1 MLNLNQNVCLS
12 SYLNKFDFTQNI
24 SFENGCSPVKGVG
37 GTEMKEHEVE
47 MEFFKDID
55 VEVRNLY
62 IFVIVNEHTVG
73 CYCKTRLFKF
83 FNYITRIISYF
94 LKCKLCFRNPGLLFV
109 PEKFLSSWKRKSM
122 PRQEKQRQL
131 RIRLSVSIKIAIL
144 YCLNAVNF
152 GKRQLTQRKEG
163 VR

>member
-1 MLNLNQNVCLS
+1 VVRREVLEMLNLNQNICLS
-12 SYLNKFDFTQNI
+12 SYLDKFDFSQNI

-73 CYCKTRLFKF
+73 CYCKTRLFTF
-83 FNYITRIISYF
+83 FNHITRIIFYF
-94 LKCKLCFRNPGLLFV
+94 LICKLCFRNPGLLFV
-109 PEKFLSSWKRKSM
+109 PEKFLSSWKRESM
-122 PRQEKQRQL
+122 PTAQTRNTQL
-131 RIRLSVSIKIAIL
+131 
-144 YCLNAVNF
+144 
-152 GKRQLTQRKEG
+152 GKL
-163 VR
+163 